1 MMRIKTREKVTAL
14 LMAHWFPWVL
24 QRRALHL
31 RHGAISMASGFPAD
45 GKTVIEDAVE
55 KGITVSKYQNLK
67 GEIDWK
73 QVADDEI
80 SFAMVR
86 LGYYE
91 DKDPYFDQ
99 NMKDADEAGIK
110 TGVCFYSNAT
120 TVQEVKK
127 EAQYV
132 LDIVKDYKVSYPIS
146 YDLDAAGEL
155 EKKLT
160 REQQTELVRT
170 FCEEIEGAGYRV
182 VVFGDYESLTSRSM
196 PKRFL
201 MMSGTT
207 ARACPTIS
215 RTAPCGG
222 AQTRAR

>member
-14 LMAHWFPWVL
+14 LMAALVSLGAATESFAFTPWSNIN
-24 QRRALHL
+24 
-31 RHGAISMASGFPAD
+31 GKWISAD

-67 GEIDWK
+67 GKIDWK

-146 YDLDAAGEL
+146 YDLDAAG
-155 EKKLT
+155 
-160 REQQTELVRT
+160 
-170 FCEEIEGAGYRV
+170 
-182 VVFGDYESLTSRSM
+182 
-196 PKRFL
+196 
-201 MMSGTT
+201 
-207 ARACPTIS
+207 
-215 RTAPCGG
+215 
-222 AQTRAR
+222 

>member
-1 MMRIKTREKVTAL
+1 M
-14 LMAHWFPWVL
+14 
-24 QRRALHL
+24 
-31 RHGAISMASGFPAD
+31 
-45 GKTVIEDAVE
+45 
-55 KGITVSKYQNLK
+55 
-67 GEIDWK
+67 
-73 QVADDEI
+73 ADDEI

-120 TVQEVKK
+120 TVQDVKK

-170 FCEEIEGAGYRV
+170 FCEEIECAGYRV
-182 VVFGDYESLTSRSM
+182 VVF
-196 PKRFL
+196 
-201 MMSGTT
+201 
-207 ARACPTIS
+207 
-215 RTAPCGG
+215 
-222 AQTRAR
+222 